1 MSVTRQWV
9 HNAFGDSPR
18 LYTKEA
24 MKTTSGHNKGY
35 NAMRW
40 IDAQGKEKTASD
52 GGLGQGKW

>member
-1 MSVTRQWV
+1 
-9 HNAFGDSPR
+9 
-18 LYTKEA
+18 
-24 MKTTSGHNKGY
+24 MKTTRGHNKGY